1 MQTLVEDTLVPA
13 LNSFFFRFFL
23 SVRYQL
29 CFKRIEWIS
38 FLIPMPNIH
47 KRAQL
52 VNEIQSRV
60 DLSLGGT
67 ASIYDVEG
75 HQQSEKIK
83 LGMVQLFKKMAVN
96 VELQHALGAR
106 DIISSCA
113 FNCLANGKS
122 KGFESRFRLV
132 VVILPTQYV
141 DMQCHT
147 RCHRE

>member
-13 LNSFFFRFFL
+13 LNSFFLILPFCPL
-23 SVRYQL
+23 SIVFQENRMD
-29 CFKRIEWIS
+29 IIS
-38 FLIPMPNIH
+38 HMPMPNIH

-83 LGMVQLFKKMAVN
+83 LGMV
-96 VELQHALGAR
+96 
-106 DIISSCA
+106 
-113 FNCLANGKS
+113 
-122 KGFESRFRLV
+122 
-132 VVILPTQYV
+132 
-141 DMQCHT
+141 
-147 RCHRE
+147 